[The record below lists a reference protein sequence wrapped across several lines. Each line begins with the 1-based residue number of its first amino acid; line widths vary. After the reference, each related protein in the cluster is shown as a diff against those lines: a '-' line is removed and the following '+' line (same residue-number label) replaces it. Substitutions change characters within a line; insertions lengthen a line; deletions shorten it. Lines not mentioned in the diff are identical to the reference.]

1 MALPDETYYNV
12 QTNADLVS
20 LVGQYLQLSRGRKAY
35 KGTCPFHDDPA
46 QSLMV
51 SPDKNIFKCFGC
63 GKEGGPVEFLMDI
76 EVIKLEEAVNQL
88 LSRLSPVH
96 VTPA

>member
-12 QTNADLVS
+12 QTNSDLVY
-20 LVGQYLQLSRGRKAY
+20 LVGQYLQLSPGRKAH

-63 GKEGGPVEFLMDI
+63 GKEGGPVEFLKDI
-76 EVIKLEEAVNQL
+76 KGIKLEEAVNQL